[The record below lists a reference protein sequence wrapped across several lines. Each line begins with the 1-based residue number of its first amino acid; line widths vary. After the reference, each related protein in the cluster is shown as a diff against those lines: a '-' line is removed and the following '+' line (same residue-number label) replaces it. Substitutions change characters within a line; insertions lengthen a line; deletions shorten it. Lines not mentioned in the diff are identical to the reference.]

1 MAALTGSASIEIDA
15 PIDQVWAVCEDVASA
30 PAWQKG
36 LDDMVVFERDAGG
49 RVVLAES
56 VSDAKVRTVRS
67 RVRFSYDEP
76 RRVSWRQESGELKRL
91 EGAWELEDL
100 GVGRTRA
107 TYRLDGDP
115 GRVLGMLLRGPVQ
128 NRVLQVLVAGRPEEL
143 KARVVPG

>member
-15 PIDQVWAVCEDVASA
+15 PIDQVWAVCEDVASS

-36 LDDMVVFERDAGG
+36 LDEMVVLDRDAGG

-56 VSDAKVRTVRS
+56 VSDAKVRTIRS

-76 RRVSWRQESGELKRL
+76 RRVSWRQESGDLKRMD
-91 EGAWELEDL
+91 GAWELEDL
-100 GVGRTRA
+100 GGDRTRA

-128 NRVLQVLVAGRPEEL
+128 DRVLQALVGGRPEEL
-143 KARVVPG
+143 RARVYET